1 MATRTD
7 GPLAK
12 IGKRGG
18 WVSRLAITPD
28 DPALGR
34 VVGGHLGVNLV
45 TGEETAYASSRHPAG
60 WASHHIQPAFELRSG
75 GVVPEDFLPGAPHPD
90 VFVVCHRPGGY

>member
-7 GPLAK
+7 GPMAK

-34 VVGGHLGVNLV
+34 VVGGHLDVNLV
-45 TGEETAYASSRHPAG
+45 TGEDTDDAASTHPAG
-60 WASHHIQPAFELRSG
+60 WASHHLQTTFDLDFEG
-75 GVVPEDFLPGAPHPD
+75 GVPQDFFHGAPHPD